1 MHHAQGGVRRTNRQ
15 RGFFVQK
22 GGQTVLEAAEE
33 QGGRHP
39 VIPQAGAVWNMQN
52 EAPEEGLDPNSR
64 AQGFDGRA
72 ETGIGTSGSD
82 GLGIWDSS
90 VQPILA
96 NGKGFCVSWYY
107 GRGP

>member
-22 GGQTVLEAAEE
+22 GGQTVLEAAESRE
-33 QGGRHP
+33 SP
-39 VIPQAGAVWNMQN
+39 SVILQAGAVWNMQN

-82 GLGIWDSS
+82 GLGIWDGS